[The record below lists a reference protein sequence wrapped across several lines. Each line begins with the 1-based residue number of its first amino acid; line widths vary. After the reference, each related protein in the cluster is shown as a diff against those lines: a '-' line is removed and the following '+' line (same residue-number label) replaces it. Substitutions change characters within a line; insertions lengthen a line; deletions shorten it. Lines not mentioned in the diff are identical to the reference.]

1 MEVPAQDFVFHFWVK
16 CAAIIPHSLEHGD
29 NSQYF
34 FEVALCLFRSV
45 DHVSRE
51 NLDFQGYIQEWSDLL
66 LKYKHTEVCPKVS
79 RTKHSADNR
88 QFVGRES
95 TDWVIL
101 GISELLQWCIQLTKS
116 LKKPMNIRLATNPGA
131 MMHALN
137 NASDTLLGRLFRTHL
152 FPELSNMAGEAQP
165 IARVPTLHSPTRQE
179 LYSIILA
186 LSNDPASYRRLLRL
200 VRELLP
206 EGEET
211 SHAWTWGIAQIL
223 EDYTYDLNWNFART
237 KNIRSPVGY
246 PGLRNLSN
254 TCYMNSLLTQLFMN
268 VSFRGFILDT
278 HIADGVSSQ
287 KLLSETKKLF
297 AFMQESMLKSV
308 DTQGIADSVVNYENT
323 LIDVSVQMDVDEFYN
338 LLFDRWESQI
348 LSDEGKKRFRRFY
361 GGQIVQQI
369 KSKECP
375 HISERIEPFSAIQCD
390 IQGKATL
397 MESLNAYVGGEVME
411 GGRCIVH
418 SARHHEIIILN
429 AAPDNKYS
437 CTSCGSYVDAVKRCV
452 YIFFLAETC

>member
-1 MEVPAQDFVFHFWVK
+1 MYQFWGK
-16 CAAIIPHSLEHGD
+16 CATIIPQSLDHGE
-29 NSQYF
+29 NSQQF
-34 FEVALCLFRSV
+34 FEVALTLFRSI
-45 DHVSRE
+45 DHASQE
-51 NLDFQGYIQEWSDLL
+51 NLEFGRYIEEWSDLL
-66 LKYKHTEVCPKVS
+66 LEYTHTEVCSKILGNK
-79 RTKHSADNR
+79 RLTNDG
-88 QFVGRES
+88 QFVGRDS
-95 TDWVIL
+95 TDWVVF

-116 LKKPMNIRLATNPGA
+116 LKKPMKIRLV
-131 MMHALN
+131 MLLSSLKYALN
-137 NASDTLLGRLFRTHL
+137 YASDTLLERLFRTQI
-152 FPELSNMAGEAQP
+152 FPDLSNMAEEAP
-165 IARVPTLHSPTRQE
+165 IIARVPTLHTPTRQE

-186 LSNDPASYRRLLRL
+186 LSNGIGSYRRLLRL
-200 VRELLP
+200 VRGLLP

-237 KNIRSPVGY
+237 KSIRSPVGY

-278 HIADGVSSQ
+278 NIADGASSQ

-297 AFMQESMLKSV
+297 AFMQESMFKSV
-308 DTQGIADSVVNYENT
+308 DTQGIADSVINYENT

-348 LSDEGKKRFRRFY
+348 LSDEGKKQFRKFY

-411 GGRCIVH
+411 GGWCI
-418 SARHHEIIILN
+418 L
-429 AAPDNKYS
+429 
-437 CTSCGSYVDAVKRCV
+437 
-452 YIFFLAETC
+452 